1 MSKFNAIIEDTN
13 TTAAS
18 GAAANPVD
26 EIYDF
31 PVDSLPEFMTESSM
45 FIMTMDMCPGSTTF
59 PFLKSKVPTTLK
71 IRSTE
76 DFQRLTEADHMFGF
90 TTKTQI
96 LIFESMYD
104 FWLNDPNSSELP
116 LPVKD
121 FSHFGNQVRTLFTE
135 TNNILP
141 VRCFQGNYVELFDYL
156 LKRDGLH
163 KVDSGRWPD
172 YTLPYYSAVCNHVE
186 ITRRGLEVGVAVA
199 KDCIDQSIKENNQE
213 MFDLF
218 ISFKVKYS
226 VRTLELAAEKGLP
239 EMYKHFLKVAIDKKL
254 LDKFVLKTLENKDN
268 LEFLLQRSGTDL
280 TGINGEELLE
290 ECLKNVYNV
299 EIFQMIDGYFTKP
312 EDRIRGKTL
321 LNKMIDFR
329 PGYRYMP
336 EKVIYKDDYELF
348 TYLQSKGL
356 LINEF
361 LILSAIDTYKPHR
374 LTPGF
379 LKKQFEE
386 QEKILEQER
395 LEALWDAESRE
406 AAAQEAAEREDFERQ
421 ID

>member
-1 MSKFNAIIEDTN
+1 MSSFNAIIADANTSATN
-13 TTAAS
+13 TSVTKA
-18 GAAANPVD
+18 VD
-26 EIYDF
+26 EIYEF
-31 PVDSLPEFMTESSM
+31 QVDLLPEFMTESSM

-96 LIFESMYD
+96 LILESMYD

-121 FSHFGNQVRTLFTE
+121 FSHFGNQVIALFTE

-141 VRCFQGNYVELFDYL
+141 VRCFQCNYVELFNYL

-163 KVDSGRWPD
+163 ILDSGRWPD
-172 YTLPYYSAVCNHVE
+172 YTLPYYGAVCNHVE

-199 KDCIDQSIKENNQE
+199 KDCIDQAIKENNQE

-218 ISFKVKYS
+218 ISYKVKYS
-226 VRTLELAAEKGLP
+226 VRTLEIAAEKGLP

-254 LDKFVLKTLENKDN
+254 LDKFVLKTLENKVN
-268 LEFLLQRSGTDL
+268 LEFLLHRSGIDL
-280 TGINGEELLE
+280 CALGINGEELLE
-290 ECLKNVYNV
+290 ECLKNVYNL
-299 EIFQMIDGYFTKP
+299 EIFQMVDTYFTKP
-312 EDRIRGKTL
+312 DHMSNGKTL
-321 LNKMIDFR
+321 INKVVESRQVFR
-329 PGYRYMP
+329 YIP

-348 TYLQSKGL
+348 VYLQGKGL
-356 LINEF
+356 LINQF
-361 LILSAIDTYKPHR
+361 LILSAIDTYKSNR

-379 LKKQFEE
+379 LKRKYSE
-386 QEKILEQER
+386 QQ
-395 LEALWDAESRE
+395 
-406 AAAQEAAEREDFERQ
+406 AAAQAIAEREEFERQ

>member
-1 MSKFNAIIEDTN
+1 M
-13 TTAAS
+13 TTFLE
-18 GAAANPVD
+18 GD
-26 EIYDF
+26 EFYDF
-31 PVDSLPEFMTESSM
+31 PIGSLPEFITDSIL
-45 FIMTMDMCPGSTTF
+45 FIMTMDMCPCETVF
-59 PFLKSKVPTTLK
+59 PFLKSKMPTSLK
-71 IRSTE
+71 ISSAE

-90 TTKTQI
+90 TSKTQI
-96 LIFESMYD
+96 QILESMYE

-121 FSHFGNQVRTLFTE
+121 FSHFGNQVRALFME

-141 VRCFQGNYVELFDYL
+141 VRCFQGNFVELFDYL

-172 YTLPYYSAVCNHVE
+172 YTLPFYGAVCNHVE

-199 KDCIDQSIKENNQE
+199 KDCIDQAIKENNQE

-218 ISFKVKYS
+218 ISYKVKFS
-226 VRTLELAAEKGLP
+226 TRTLELAAEKGLP
-239 EMYKHFLKVAIDKKL
+239 EMYEYFLKVAMCKQM
-254 LDKFVLKTLENKDN
+254 LDVYVLKTLENKDN
-268 LEFLLQRSGTDL
+268 LEFLLQKSGIDL
-280 TGINGEELLE
+280 CALGINGEELLE

-299 EIFQMIDGYFTKP
+299 EIFQMVDAYFTKP
-312 EDRIRGKTL
+312 EDSIRGKTL

-329 PGYRYMP
+329 PGYRYIP
-336 EKVIYKDDYELF
+336 EKVIAKDDYELF

-379 LKKQFEE
+379 LKKQFAE
-386 QEKILEQER
+386 QKKILEQER
-395 LEALWDAESRE
+395 LEAL
-406 AAAQEAAEREDFERQ
+406 AAAEQAEFERQ

>member
-1 MSKFNAIIEDTN
+1 MSSFNAIIADANTSATN
-13 TTAAS
+13 TSVTNA
-18 GAAANPVD
+18 VD
-26 EIYDF
+26 EIYEF
-31 PVDSLPEFMTESSM
+31 SVDLLPEFMTESSR

-59 PFLKSKVPTTLK
+59 PFLKSKVPTNLK
-71 IRSTE
+71 IRCAE

-96 LIFESMYD
+96 LILESMYD

-121 FSHFGNQVRTLFTE
+121 FSHFGNQVIALFTE

-141 VRCFQGNYVELFDYL
+141 VRCFQCNYVELFNYL

-163 KVDSGRWPD
+163 KLDSGRWPD
-172 YTLPYYSAVCNHVE
+172 YTLPYYGAVCNHVE

-199 KDCIDQSIKENNQE
+199 KDCIDQAIKENNQE

-218 ISFKVKYS
+218 ISYKVKYS
-226 VRTLELAAEKGLP
+226 VRTLEIAAEKGLP

-254 LDKFVLKTLENKDN
+254 LDKFVLKTLENKVN
-268 LEFLLQRSGTDL
+268 LEFLLHRSGIDL
-280 TGINGEELLE
+280 CALGINGEELLE
-290 ECLKNVYNV
+290 ECLKNVYNL
-299 EIFQMIDGYFTKP
+299 EIFQMVDTYFTKP
-312 EDRIRGKTL
+312 DHMSNGKTL
-321 LNKMIDFR
+321 INKVVESRQVFR
-329 PGYRYMP
+329 YIP

-348 TYLQSKGL
+348 VYLQGKGL
-356 LINEF
+356 LINQF
-361 LILSAIDTYKPHR
+361 LILSAIDTYKSNR

-379 LKKQFEE
+379 LKRKYSE
-386 QEKILEQER
+386 QQ
-395 LEALWDAESRE
+395 
-406 AAAQEAAEREDFERQ
+406 AAAQAIAEREEFERQ

>member
-1 MSKFNAIIEDTN
+1 MSSFNAIIAETN
-13 TTAAS
+13 TSAS
-18 GAAANPVD
+18 NPVD
-26 EIYDF
+26 EIYEF
-31 PVDSLPEFMTESSM
+31 QVDLLPEFMTESNM
-45 FIMTMDMCPGSTTF
+45 FIMTMDLCPGSTTF
-59 PFLKSKVPTTLK
+59 PFLKSKVPTSLK
-71 IRSTE
+71 IRCAE

-96 LIFESMYD
+96 QIFESMYD

-141 VRCFQGNYVELFDYL
+141 VRCFQCNYVELFDYL
-156 LKRDGLH
+156 LKRDGLY

-172 YTLPYYSAVCNHVE
+172 YTLPYYGAVCNHVE

-199 KDCIDQSIKENNQE
+199 KDCIDQAIKENNQE

-218 ISFKVKYS
+218 ISYKVKYS
-226 VRTLELAAEKGLP
+226 VRTLEIAAEKGLP

-254 LDKFVLKTLENKDN
+254 LDKFVLKTLENKVN
-268 LEFLLQRSGTDL
+268 LEFLLHRSGIDL
-280 TGINGEELLE
+280 CALGINGEELLE
-290 ECLKNVYNV
+290 ECLKNVYNL
-299 EIFQMIDGYFTKP
+299 EIFQMVDAYFTKP
-312 EDRIRGKTL
+312 DHMSNGKTL
-321 LNKMIDFR
+321 INKVVESRQVFR
-329 PGYRYMP
+329 YIP

-348 TYLQSKGL
+348 VYLQGKGM

-361 LILSAIDTYKPHR
+361 LILSAIDTYKSNR

-379 LKKQFEE
+379 LKRKYSE
-386 QEKILEQER
+386 QQ
-395 LEALWDAESRE
+395 
-406 AAAQEAAEREDFERQ
+406 AAAQAIAEKEAFERQ

>member
-1 MSKFNAIIEDTN
+1 MSSFNAIIADAN
-13 TTAAS
+13 TS
-18 GAAANPVD
+18 PANAVVD
-26 EIYDF
+26 EIYEF
-31 PVDSLPEFMTESSM
+31 PVDLLPEFVTDSSL
-45 FIMTMDMCPGSTTF
+45 FIMTMDLCPGSTTF

-76 DFQRLTEADHMFGF
+76 DFQRLVEADHMFGF

-96 LIFESMYD
+96 QILESMYD
-104 FWLNDPNSSELP
+104 FWLNDPDSSELP

-121 FSHFGNQVRTLFTE
+121 FSHFGDQVRTLFTE

-186 ITRRGLEVGVAVA
+186 ITKRGLEVGVAVA
-199 KDCIDQSIKENNQE
+199 KDCIDQAIIKNNHE

-280 TGINGEELLE
+280 IGINGEELLE

-299 EIFQMIDGYFTKP
+299 EIFQMVDAYFTKP
-312 EDRIRGKTL
+312 DHMSNGKTL
-321 LNKMIDFR
+321 INKMIEFR
-329 PGYRYMP
+329 PGFCYIP

-348 TYLQSKGL
+348 VYLKSKGM

-379 LKKQFEE
+379 LKKQFAE
-386 QEKILEQER
+386 QK
-395 LEALWDAESRE
+395 
-406 AAAQEAAEREDFERQ
+406 AAAQAAAERAEFERQ

>member
-1 MSKFNAIIEDTN
+1 MSSFNAIIADAN
-13 TTAAS
+13 TSAAS
-18 GAAANPVD
+18 GVAANPVD
-26 EIYDF
+26 EIYEF
-31 PVDSLPEFMTESSM
+31 QVDLLPEFMTESSM

-96 LIFESMYD
+96 LILESMYD

-121 FSHFGNQVRTLFTE
+121 FSHFGNQVIALFTE

-141 VRCFQGNYVELFDYL
+141 VRCFQCNYVELFNYL

-163 KVDSGRWPD
+163 KLDSGRWPD
-172 YTLPYYSAVCNHVE
+172 YTLPYYGAVCNHVE

-199 KDCIDQSIKENNQE
+199 KDCIDQAIKENNQE

-218 ISFKVKYS
+218 ISYKVKYS
-226 VRTLELAAEKGLP
+226 VRTLEIAAEKGLP

-254 LDKFVLKTLENKDN
+254 LDKFVLKTLENKVN
-268 LEFLLQRSGTDL
+268 LEFLLHRSGIDL
-280 TGINGEELLE
+280 CALGINGEELLE
-290 ECLKNVYNV
+290 ECLKNVYNL
-299 EIFQMIDGYFTKP
+299 EIFQMVDAYFTKP
-312 EDRIRGKTL
+312 DHMSNGKTL
-321 LNKMIDFR
+321 INKVVESRQVFR
-329 PGYRYMP
+329 YIP

-348 TYLQSKGL
+348 VYLQGKGL
-356 LINEF
+356 LINQF
-361 LILSAIDTYKPHR
+361 LILSAIDTYKSNR

-379 LKKQFEE
+379 LKRKYSE
-386 QEKILEQER
+386 QQ
-395 LEALWDAESRE
+395 
-406 AAAQEAAEREDFERQ
+406 AAAQAIAEREEFERQ

>member
-1 MSKFNAIIEDTN
+1 MSSFNAIIADANTSATN
-13 TTAAS
+13 TSATNTS
-18 GAAANPVD
+18 VTNPVD
-26 EIYDF
+26 EIYEF
-31 PVDSLPEFMTESSM
+31 QVDLLPEFMTESSM

-96 LIFESMYD
+96 LILESMYD

-121 FSHFGNQVRTLFTE
+121 FSHFGNQVIALFTE

-141 VRCFQGNYVELFDYL
+141 VRCFQCNYVELFNYL

-163 KVDSGRWPD
+163 KLDSGRWPD
-172 YTLPYYSAVCNHVE
+172 YTLPYYGAVCNHIE

-199 KDCIDQSIKENNQE
+199 KDCIDQAIKENNQE

-218 ISFKVKYS
+218 ISYKVKYS
-226 VRTLELAAEKGLP
+226 VRTLEIAAEKGLP

-254 LDKFVLKTLENKDN
+254 LDKFVLKTLENKVN
-268 LEFLLQRSGTDL
+268 LEFLLHRSGIDL
-280 TGINGEELLE
+280 CALGINGEELLE
-290 ECLKNVYNV
+290 ECLKNVYNL
-299 EIFQMIDGYFTKP
+299 EIFQMVDAYFTKP
-312 EDRIRGKTL
+312 DHMSNGKTL
-321 LNKMIDFR
+321 INKVVESRQVFR
-329 PGYRYMP
+329 YIP

-348 TYLQSKGL
+348 VYLQGKGL

-361 LILSAIDTYKPHR
+361 LILSAIDTYKSNR

-379 LKKQFEE
+379 LKRKYSE
-386 QEKILEQER
+386 QQ
-395 LEALWDAESRE
+395 
-406 AAAQEAAEREDFERQ
+406 AAAQAIAEREEFERQ

>member
-1 MSKFNAIIEDTN
+1 MSSFNAIIADAN
-13 TTAAS
+13 TSAAS
-18 GAAANPVD
+18 GVAANPVD
-26 EIYDF
+26 EIYEF
-31 PVDSLPEFMTESSM
+31 QVDLLPEFMTESSM

-59 PFLKSKVPTTLK
+59 PFLKSKVPTNLK
-71 IRSTE
+71 IRCAE

-96 LIFESMYD
+96 LILESMYD

-121 FSHFGNQVRTLFTE
+121 FSHFGNQVIALFTE

-141 VRCFQGNYVELFDYL
+141 VRCFQCNYVELFNYL

-163 KVDSGRWPD
+163 KLDSGRWPD
-172 YTLPYYSAVCNHVE
+172 YTLPYYGAVCNHVE

-199 KDCIDQSIKENNQE
+199 KDCIDQAIKENNQE

-218 ISFKVKYS
+218 ISYKVKYS
-226 VRTLELAAEKGLP
+226 VRTLEIAAEKGLP

-254 LDKFVLKTLENKDN
+254 LDKFVLKTLENKVN
-268 LEFLLQRSGTDL
+268 LEFLLHRSGIDL
-280 TGINGEELLE
+280 CALGINGEELLE
-290 ECLKNVYNV
+290 ECLKNVYNL
-299 EIFQMIDGYFTKP
+299 EIFQMVDTYFTKP
-312 EDRIRGKTL
+312 DHMSNGKTL
-321 LNKMIDFR
+321 INKVVESRQVFR
-329 PGYRYMP
+329 YIP

-348 TYLQSKGL
+348 VYLQGKGL
-356 LINEF
+356 LINQF
-361 LILSAIDTYKPHR
+361 LILSAIDTYKSNR

-379 LKKQFEE
+379 LKRKYSE
-386 QEKILEQER
+386 QQ
-395 LEALWDAESRE
+395 
-406 AAAQEAAEREDFERQ
+406 AAAQAIAEREEFERQ

>member
-1 MSKFNAIIEDTN
+1 MSTFLE
-13 TTAAS
+13 
-18 GAAANPVD
+18 GD
-26 EIYDF
+26 EFYDF
-31 PVDSLPEFMTESSM
+31 PIGSLPKFITDSSL
-45 FIMTMDMCPGSTTF
+45 FIMTMDMCPDEIVF
-59 PFLKSKVPTTLK
+59 PFLRSKIPMTLEVHYA
-71 IRSTE
+71 E

-90 TTKTQI
+90 TSKTQI
-96 LIFESMYD
+96 QILENMYN

-135 TNNILP
+135 TDNILP
-141 VRCFQGNYVELFDYL
+141 VRCFQGNFVELFDYL

-163 KVDSGRWPD
+163 KVDAGRWPD
-172 YTLPYYSAVCNHVE
+172 YTLPFYGAVCNHVE
-186 ITRRGLEVGVAVA
+186 ITRRGLEVGVSVA
-199 KDCIDQSIKENNQE
+199 KDCIDQAIKEKNQE

-218 ISFKVKYS
+218 ISYKVKFS
-226 VRTLELAAEKGLP
+226 TRTLELAAEKGLP
-239 EMYKHFLKVAIDKKL
+239 EMYEYFLKVAMCKQML
-254 LDKFVLKTLENKDN
+254 NVYVLKTLENKDN
-268 LEFLLQRSGTDL
+268 LEFLLQKSGIDL
-280 TGINGEELLE
+280 CALGINGEELLE

-299 EIFQMIDGYFTKP
+299 EIFQMVDAYFTKP

-336 EKVIYKDDYELF
+336 EKVIAKDDYELF

-379 LKKQFEE
+379 LKKQFAE
-386 QEKILEQER
+386 QKKILEQER
-395 LEALWDAESRE
+395 LEAL
-406 AAAQEAAEREDFERQ
+406 AAAEQAEFERQ

>member
-329 PGYRYMP
+329 PGSRYMP

-379 LKKQFEE
+379 LKKQFAE
-386 QEKILEQER
+386 QEAVLEIER
-395 LEALWDAESRE
+395 MEALWDAESRE

>member
-1 MSKFNAIIEDTN
+1 M
-13 TTAAS
+13 TTFLE
-18 GAAANPVD
+18 GD
-26 EIYDF
+26 EFYDF
-31 PVDSLPEFMTESSM
+31 PIGSLPEFITDSIL
-45 FIMTMDMCPGSTTF
+45 FIMTMDMCPCETVF
-59 PFLKSKVPTTLK
+59 PFLKSKMPTSLK
-71 IRSTE
+71 ISSAE

-90 TTKTQI
+90 TSKTQI
-96 LIFESMYD
+96 QILESMYE

-121 FSHFGNQVRTLFTE
+121 FSHFGNQVRALFME

-141 VRCFQGNYVELFDYL
+141 VRCFQGNFVELFDYL

-172 YTLPYYSAVCNHVE
+172 YTLPFYGAVCNHIE
-186 ITRRGLEVGVAVA
+186 ITRRGLEVGVSVA
-199 KDCIDQSIKENNQE
+199 KDCIDQAIKEKNQE

-218 ISFKVKYS
+218 ISYKVKFS
-226 VRTLELAAEKGLP
+226 TRTLELAAEKGLP
-239 EMYKHFLKVAIDKKL
+239 EMYEYFLKVAMCKQM
-254 LDKFVLKTLENKDN
+254 LDVYVLKTLENKDN
-268 LEFLLQRSGTDL
+268 LEFLLQKSGIDL
-280 TGINGEELLE
+280 CALGINGEELLE

-299 EIFQMIDGYFTKP
+299 EIFQMVDAYFTKP
-312 EDRIRGKTL
+312 EDSIRGKTL

-329 PGYRYMP
+329 PGYRYIP
-336 EKVIYKDDYELF
+336 EKVIAKDDYELF

-379 LKKQFEE
+379 LKKQFAE
-386 QEKILEQER
+386 QKKILEQER
-395 LEALWDAESRE
+395 LEAL
-406 AAAQEAAEREDFERQ
+406 AAAEQAEFERQ